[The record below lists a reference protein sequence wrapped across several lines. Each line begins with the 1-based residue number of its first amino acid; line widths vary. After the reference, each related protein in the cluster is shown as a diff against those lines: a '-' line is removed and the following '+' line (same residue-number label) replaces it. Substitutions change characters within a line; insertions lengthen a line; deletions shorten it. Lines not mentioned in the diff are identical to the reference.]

1 MFVQPI
7 PHHHWKVVLA
17 ARKDSNGLCYQTH
30 IQNSIWFV
38 HANCFLIHCALS
50 NISECFFLI
59 VSNNCCFPF
68 MQRDQLA
75 SHEAKLVHLGNE
87 LAEHKRN
94 APPSKGL
101 QHQNYIEKDVYLLYE
116 VSTVF
121 A

>member
-1 MFVQPI
+1 
-7 PHHHWKVVLA
+7 
-17 ARKDSNGLCYQTH
+17 
-30 IQNSIWFV
+30 
-38 HANCFLIHCALS
+38 
-50 NISECFFLI
+50 
-59 VSNNCCFPF
+59 